1 VAKILVADDNSNIQK
16 MVSLALKDQ
25 GIDVVAVGNGEAA
38 VRKIADLRPDLVLA
52 DVFMPVRNG
61 YEVCKFVKGDSSL
74 AHIPVILLVGA
85 FDPLDEQEAQR
96 VGADGVLKKP
106 FVPPDPLISMVK
118 SALLRASSGRT
129 AVSSGAEKASA
140 PITGGGPNATAVHTG
155 MPTVVAVPDQVG
167 HAQSFVED
175 IPARPEDLKIDSSNQ
190 PVAFGSLLT
199 PSVPEPEE
207 EVAYVAPVNPDR
219 DWSAPEDAEEE
230 EEEEDSGSG
239 AWRRDGGN
247 EAFADEAKS
256 TAEKTASRAK
266 RRESW
271 SPTREKTHD
280 VLEAAVEPD
289 LISTPPLE
297 IKASTPSAAVPMDSW
312 AKPEKQELEANP
324 GTLETAPPPPPAS
337 ANPLEAAPTPGLSSA
352 EIAAVEVPAPE
363 VATPSNANSWFST
376 TASPWEAEAQKASQL
391 ASTWDAPAA
400 PVKSEETAPIE
411 RVEQESPIADSALP
425 LDFVSEVPS
434 DEPVYYQPDP
444 ALVSNQPVSND
455 TLPELISD
463 GVIPAEAVETIRQET
478 SYAVESLVQKAQ
490 KVLAGNSAKEV
501 SSAPPDMDA
510 LVANVLAKMSP
521 EMLQAVTRE
530 ILKPVVAAMIRDE
543 INAKKS

>member
-1 VAKILVADDNSNIQK
+1 

-38 VRKIADLRPDLVLA
+38 VRKIADVRPDLVLA

-61 YEVCKFVKGDSSL
+61 YEVCKFVKADSSL

-118 SALLRASSGRT
+118 SALLRASSVRT
-129 AVSSGAEKASA
+129 AVSSGAEKVIA
-140 PITGGGPNATAVHTG
+140 PITGGGPST
-155 MPTVVAVPDQVG
+155 TVVAVPEQVG
-167 HAQSFVED
+167 HEQSFVED
-175 IPARPEDLKIDSSNQ
+175 IPARPEEVKINPSNQ

-207 EVAYVAPVNPDR
+207 EAAYVAPVNPELADR

-256 TAEKTASRAK
+256 TAEKTATRAK

-271 SPTREKTHD
+271 SPTREKAQD
-280 VLEAAVEPD
+280 LLEAAVEPD
-289 LISTPPLE
+289 LNSAPPLE
-297 IKASTPSAAVPMDSW
+297 IKASTPSAAVPQDSW
-312 AKPEKQELEANP
+312 AKPEKQELPAKAV
-324 GTLETAPPPPPAS
+324 TLETAPPAAS
-337 ANPLEAAPTPGLSSA
+337 ANQLEVAPPPVLSSP
-352 EIAAVEVPAPE
+352 EIESTEAPAPE
-363 VATPSNANSWFST
+363 TAKLNSANSWFST
-376 TASPWEAEAQKASQL
+376 AASPWEAEAQKASQL

-411 RVEQESPIADSALP
+411 RVDKESPIADSALP

-478 SYAVESLVQKAQ
+478 SYAVESLVHKA